1 MIKKEVKKAFGENHF
16 SSKVYTFNIPKDNT
30 ENNEITEQIKIG
42 VVGLALKMQENQ
54 IAGKGFEEIIFLDY
68 KDELVNEANKLRKEN
83 KVNIVILLS
92 HIPIN

>member
-30 ENNEITEQIKIG
+30 ENNEIIEQIKIG
-42 VVGLALKMQENQ
+42 VVGLALKIQENQ
-54 IAGKGFEEIIFLDY
+54 ITGKVFEEFIFLDY
-68 KDELVNEANKLRKEN
+68 KDEVNKLRKEN

-92 HIPIN
+92 HIPIIAE